1 MYDDMAH
8 RVAARTRSPW
18 PLVLWSAL
26 GAFLL
31 GGLAVWTLAGRPNP
45 VRLFKG
51 EAAVTSPA
59 PGRARAPLVASSP
72 ETATEAHQA
81 VQQAAQVAQQQGGID
96 QRVAAMEQ
104 RLTRLDLQ
112 AQAAEGNASRAE
124 GLLIAFAARRA
135 LERGAPLGYLQD
147 QLKLRFGDAQPN
159 AVQAVIDAA
168 AQPVTLDQLLV
179 RLRGMQPTLTGKPQH
194 EGALAWISREVSQ
207 LFVVR
212 HANEPSPAAVDRI
225 ERARLFLQTG
235 RADLAAAEIRRL
247 NNAAPARQWIADAE
261 RYAAAERAL
270 DMIETAAIAEPRE
283 LRDGAGRRVVQPSPL
298 G

>member
-8 RVAARTRSPW
+8 RAAARSRSPW
-18 PLVLWSAL
+18 GITL
-26 GAFLL
+26 GALL
-31 GGLAVWTLAGRPNP
+31 AGLLIGALAVWWLAGKPSP
-45 VRLFKG
+45 MRLFRSDAV
-51 EAAVTSPA
+51 AAPA
-59 PGRARAPLVASSP
+59 PARQPLTAPAAG
-72 ETATEAHQA
+72 TAAEAHQA
-81 VQQAAQVAQQQGGID
+81 VQQAAQVAEQQGGID

-112 AQAAEGNASRAE
+112 ATAAEGNASRAE

-135 LERGAPLGYLQD
+135 LERGSPLGYLQD

-168 AQPVTLDQLLV
+168 AHPVTLDQLLV
-179 RLRGMQPTLTGKPQH
+179 RLRGMEPALSGKPKG
-194 EGALAWISREVSQ
+194 EGAFAWISRQVSQ

-212 HANEPSPAAVDRI
+212 HANEPSPGAVDRI
-225 ERARLFLQTG
+225 ERARLYLQTG
-235 RADLAAAEIRRL
+235 RADLAAAEVRRMS
-247 NNAAPARQWIADAE
+247 NAEPAKQWIADAD

-270 DMIETAAIAEPRE
+270 DMIETAAISEPRE
-283 LRDGAGRRVVQPSPL
+283 LRDAAGRRVEQPSPI

>member
-8 RVAARTRSPW
+8 RAAARSRSPW
-18 PLVLWSAL
+18 GITL
-26 GAFLL
+26 GALL
-31 GGLAVWTLAGRPNP
+31 AGLLIGALAVWWLAGKPSP
-45 VRLFKG
+45 MRLFRSD
-51 EAAVTSPA
+51 AAVSAPAVGRVPLASPA
-59 PGRARAPLVASSP
+59 AVS
-72 ETATEAHQA
+72 ATEAHQA
-81 VQQAAQVAQQQGGID
+81 VQQVAQVAEQQGGID

-135 LERGAPLGYLQD
+135 LERGVSLGYLQD

-168 AQPVTLDQLLV
+168 AHPVTLDQLLV
-179 RLRGMQPTLTGKPQH
+179 RLRGMEPALSGKPKG
-194 EGALAWISREVSQ
+194 EGALAWVSRQVSQ

-212 HANEPSPAAVDRI
+212 HANEPSPGAVDRI
-225 ERARLFLQTG
+225 ERARLYLQTG
-235 RADLAAAEIRRL
+235 RADLAAAEVRRMS
-247 NNAAPARQWIADAE
+247 NAEPARQWIADAD

-270 DMIETAAIAEPRE
+270 DMIETAAISEPRE
-283 LRDGAGRRVVQPSPL
+283 SRDAAGRRLEQPSPI